1 MLGQRRRNTAGDDV
15 VGILIYILAAL
26 FGISE
31 LLLSLSK
38 RSNDKA
44 SSRDRQSLTLIW
56 VVIGI
61 AMFFGF
67 GLTRVGPGL
76 APSLAQPLY
85 IAGVVLILAG
95 VALRWFSIYW
105 LGRWFTVNVAIA
117 EDQKLIDT
125 GPYRYMRHPSYTGA
139 LLAFLGISLCIGK
152 IISLLV
158 IMLPVGAA
166 FGWRIHVEDAVLAQA
181 FGARWQAYAAR
192 TKRLIPGVY

>member
-1 MLGQRRRNTAGDDV
+1 M
-15 VGILIYILAAL
+15 GILVYILAGV

-44 SSRDRQSLTLIW
+44 ASRDRQSLTLIW

-67 GLTRVGPGL
+67 GLARVGPDL
-76 APSLAQPLY
+76 APSMAQPLY
-85 IAGVVLILAG
+85 IAGIVLTIAG
-95 VALRWFSIYW
+95 IALRWFAIYW

-125 GPYRYMRHPSYTGA
+125 GPYRYVRHPSYTGA
-139 LLAFLGISLCIGK
+139 LLAFLGITLCIGK
-152 IISLLV
+152 IVSLLI
-158 IMLPVGAA
+158 IMLPVIAV
-166 FGWRIHVEDAVLAQA
+166 FSWRIHVEEAVLAHA

-192 TKRLIPGVY
+192 TRRLIPGVY

>member
-1 MLGQRRRNTAGDDV
+1 M
-15 VGILIYILAAL
+15 GILVYILASF

-31 LLLSLSK
+31 LILSLGK

-67 GLTRVGPGL
+67 GLARVGPDL

-85 IAGVVLILAG
+85 VAGLALTLAG
-95 VALRWFSIYW
+95 IALRWFAIYW

-117 EDQKLIDT
+117 KDQQLIDT

-152 IISLLV
+152 IVSLLV
-158 IMLPVGAA
+158 IMLPVIAA
-166 FGWRIHVEDAVLAQA
+166 FSWRIHVEEAVLAKA

-192 TKRLIPGVY
+192 TRRLIPGIY

>member
-1 MLGQRRRNTAGDDV
+1 M
-15 VGILIYILAAL
+15 GILVYILAGL

-31 LLLSLSK
+31 WLLSLSK

-56 VVIGI
+56 AVIGI

-67 GLTRVGPGL
+67 GLARAGPDL

-85 IAGVVLILAG
+85 MAGIVLILAG
-95 VALRWFSIYW
+95 IALRWFAIYW

-117 EDQKLIDT
+117 ADQQLIDT
-125 GPYRYMRHPSYTGA
+125 GPYRYVRHPSYTGA
-139 LLAFLGISLCIGK
+139 LLAFLGIGLCIGK
-152 IISLLV
+152 IISLLI
-158 IMLPVGAA
+158 IMLPVVAV
-166 FGWRIHVEDAVLAQA
+166 FSWRIHVEEAVLAHA

-192 TKRLIPGVY
+192 TRRLIPGVY